1 MNIDFNPFNFLE
13 NAKYMGLGM
22 LGIFVVIGLIVGVTY
37 LLNHVTSSKKD

>member
-1 MNIDFNPFNFLE
+1 MNIEFDPMNFIE

-37 LLNHVTSSKKD
+37 LLNSATASKKD